1 MRYGLDT
8 LLASLMIL
16 EKMEFKLNEGKER
29 LIAATVLQTS
39 AKIHEYKTPTY
50 SQLIAWGSH
59 SFTKE

>member
-1 MRYGLDT
+1 MRYDLDT

-29 LIAATVLQTS
+29 LIAATVLQTA

-50 SQLIAWGSH
+50 
-59 SFTKE
+59 K